1 MKRIIA
7 MLLALCLCLGL
18 CACGGNNENSTSKS
32 ENSTKETTEHI
43 PTQAEL
49 ETMYQQA
56 KDFESN
62 ARFDEAINLYRAVF
76 KYGFS
81 DPDYSSKTSEEVLE
95 IKEGNYILQKISC
108 EYFGYAIWLFNDEI
122 VERLKDPD
130 SLKIYS
136 LTIESDKSNPNRF
149 YVVFDYGAANSFGG
163 MVRDTFSAPYTLKDD
178 EAKEI
183 YESNKEF
190 IDSNGCTAT
199 EYLIGN
205 YYWCTIYYD
214 TQKEAIINGTAT
226 Y

>member
-1 MKRIIA
+1 MKKTIA
-7 MLLALCLCLGL
+7 ILLALCMCAAL
-18 CACGGNNENSTSKS
+18 CACGSNN
-32 ENSTKETTEHI
+32 ENSTKETTENI

-56 KDFESN
+56 KDYTEN
-62 ARFDEAINLYRAVF
+62 ARFDEAINLYRTVF

-81 DPDYSSKTSEEVLE
+81 DPDYSSKTPEEVLE

-108 EYFGYAIWLFNDEI
+108 EYFGYAIWLFNNEI
-122 VERLKDPD
+122 VSRLKDPG

-136 LTIESDKSNPNRF
+136 LTIKGDNSNPDCF

-183 YESNKEF
+183 YEFNKDF
-190 IDSNGCTAT
+190 IDGNGCTAA
-199 EYLIGN
+199 EYLVGN
-205 YYWCTIYYD
+205 YYFCTIYSD
-214 TQKEAIINGTAT
+214 TQKEAIINGKAT